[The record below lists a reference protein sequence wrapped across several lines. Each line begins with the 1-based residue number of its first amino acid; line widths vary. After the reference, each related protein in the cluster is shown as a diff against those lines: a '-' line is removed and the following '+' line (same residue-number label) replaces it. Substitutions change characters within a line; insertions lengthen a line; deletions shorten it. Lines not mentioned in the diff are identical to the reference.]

1 MATARVEPIPQEPP
15 PRKVI
20 LELSEDE
27 ASAVRAI
34 AGRVAGPT
42 TTPLRLA
49 LQSVYVEL
57 ARLFPEDP
65 DEYYKVVT
73 GNMTATSHP
82 LPRLK

>member
-27 ASAVRAI
+27 ASALRAI
-34 AGRVAGPT
+34 AGRVSGPS

-49 LQSVYVEL
+49 LQPVYVAL
-57 ARLFPEDP
+57 VHLFPDDV
-65 DEYYKVVT
+65 DEYYKVAI
-73 GNMTATSHP
+73 GNLGATHHP

>member
-27 ASAVRAI
+27 WAALLTLSAKIVE
-34 AGRVAGPT
+34 GP
-42 TTPLRLA
+42 
-49 LQSVYVEL
+49 L
-57 ARLFPEDP
+57 ARL
-65 DEYYKVVT
+65 YYDLLPLEEEGFWWSSKDYWHRT
-73 GNMTATSHP
+73 TWISSSAR

>member
-27 ASAVRAI
+27 WAALLTLSAKIVE
-34 AGRVAGPT
+34 GP
-42 TTPLRLA
+42 L
-49 LQSVYVEL
+49 VH
-57 ARLFPEDP
+57 LFPDDV
-65 DEYYKVVT
+65 DEYYKVAI
-73 GNMTATSHP
+73 GNLGATHHP